1 MKKKTENTKEENKE
15 KKHQYL
21 SKNKTK
27 ESNSLITKYVKK
39 NNKINKKRIK
49 LRNIDNDPYISKT
62 NLEKNTTKNSTTIL
76 YSKSN
81 EKSLIRN
88 FQKHR
93 KKKLTN
99 NIKNIK
105 TEYSLCQQE
114 MQLLFE
120 KEEELKLLR
129 NELKLKNNKYKF
141 NIYKK
146 GPSYINN
153 YSKPKS
159 LKNRN
164 EDESR
169 TFSKLNKSYNKA
181 FNLKKNRKNYSM
193 ISILNYNNINSINN
207 IKNNTSK
214 NNLITDSN
222 DNIISKKKTIQKR
235 IINKIKP
242 KNNIKIN
249 LFPDK
254 TNICNTTDRHLNSEH
269 KYNLSFKNPKRKI
282 ISLHKNYY
290 PTSFKKNIFDC
301 SYSMSHKDIMKNSK
315 NKYLDKYKKTNKSN
329 TKNIKSDTS
338 IKRDNK
344 SKTSNIVNL
353 KNKIEEQSKKPKK
366 VFNECINNIN
376 TDSEKKNISDKE
388 EEENQMNI
396 RSIDKIGIITKAGED
411 ISNQEKIN
419 QDNYFDNDL
428 SNGYKFIGV
437 CDGHGEDG
445 QNVSDYL
452 RNNLPRELGNELKKI
467 INNENKR
474 LRIIESMLKK
484 KRDEKLGNEEKI
496 NDKKE
501 GDILIKNIEN
511 IETFKD
517 LFKKAFVSTN
527 LKLIEESY
535 MFNLENSGSTCV
547 SILLQKENTKKFYV
561 ANVGDSRAIIV
572 KQPIKNTNNE
582 DKNNNIWSF
591 EQLSRDHNLLEK
603 DEADRIL
610 KHGGEIQQYQNEKGE
625 FEGPL
630 RIYIKHEEG
639 PGLAMSRSFGD
650 VLGTIIGLI
659 AEPEVTEYIIKK
671 EDKAIIIASDGLWEY
686 VSNEEV
692 TEIVKNLIDKKDPDL
707 IVDELY
713 KFSYEKWK
721 KKDGGIDDITIICI
735 LLK

>member
-1 MKKKTENTKEENKE
+1 MKKKTENKKEENKE
-15 KKHQYL
+15 KKHQFL

-27 ESNSLITKYVKK
+27 ETNSLITKYVKRKK
-39 NNKINKKRIK
+39 NNKKRIK
-49 LRNIDNDPYISKT
+49 LRNIDNDPYISKI

-88 FQKHR
+88 FQKHP
-93 KKKLTN
+93 KKKLKN
-99 NIKNIK
+99 NIK

-129 NELKLKNNKYKF
+129 NELKLKNNNYTI

-146 GPSYINN
+146 DPSKINN

-164 EDESR
+164 GEESR
-169 TFSKLNKSYNKA
+169 TFSKLNKSYNMA

-193 ISILNYNNINSINN
+193 ISILNYSNINSLNN
-207 IKNNTSK
+207 IMNNTSK
-214 NNLITDSN
+214 NHLITDAN
-222 DNIISKKKTIQKR
+222 DNIISKKRTIHKR

-242 KNNIKIN
+242 KNIIKIN

-254 TNICNTTDRHLNSEH
+254 TNICNITDRHLNTEH

-301 SYSMSHKDIMKNSK
+301 NYSMSHKDIMKNSK
-315 NKYLDKYKKTNKSN
+315 NKYIDKKKTNKSN
-329 TKNIKSDTS
+329 TS

-344 SKTSNIVNL
+344 SKNSNIVNL
-353 KNKIEEQSKKPKK
+353 KNKIEEKSKKQKI
-366 VFNECINNIN
+366 FNECINNIN
-376 TDSEKKNISDKE
+376 TDSENKNISDKE
-388 EEENQMNI
+388 EEDNQMEI

-452 RNNLPRELGNELKKI
+452 RNNLPRELGNELEKI

-484 KRDEKLGNEEKI
+484 KKEEKLGNEEKI

-501 GDILIKNIEN
+501 KDILIKNIEN
-511 IETFKD
+511 IETLKD
-517 LFKKAFVSTN
+517 LFKKVFISTN

-547 SILLQKENTKKFYV
+547 SILLQKENINKIYV

-572 KQPIKNTNNE
+572 KQPIKNTYNE

-671 EDKAIIIASDGLWEY
+671 EDKVIIIASDGLWEY

-692 TEIVKNLIDKKDPDL
+692 AEIVKNLIDKKDPDL
-707 IVDELY
+707 IVNELY
-713 KFSYEKWK
+713 KISYEKWK
-721 KKDGGIDDITIICI
+721 KKDIGIDDITIICI